1 MPQAGDCK
9 LLLYADGNCLIFQ
22 HKYITETETALNKN
36 FSMFCEWL
44 IENK

>member
-9 LLLYADGNCLIFQ
+9 LLLYADGTCLIFQ